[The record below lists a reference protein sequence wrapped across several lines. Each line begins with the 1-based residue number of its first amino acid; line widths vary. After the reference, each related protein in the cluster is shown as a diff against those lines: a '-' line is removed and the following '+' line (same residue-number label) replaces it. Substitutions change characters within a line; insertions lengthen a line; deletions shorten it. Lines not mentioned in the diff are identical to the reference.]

1 MKDIQAMINHLE
13 SQLKELYQKYD
24 IERDSFS
31 KFLIQSNISAIEYK
45 IIDLKEEHNLYTKNE
60 MLYKELESLSTY
72 CDILKFAKDQKTLFD
87 YSYHK
92 DIESD
97 NLTMGDLE
105 ELKNLML
112 DDIKYQIKDNFNQ

>member
-1 MKDIQAMINHLE
+1 MKDIRAMINHLE
-13 SQLKELYQKYD
+13 SQLKELYRKYD
-24 IERDSFS
+24 VERESFS
-31 KFLIQSNISAIEYK
+31 KFVIQSNISAIEYK

-72 CDILKFAKDQKTLFD
+72 CDILKFAKDHKDLFD

-97 NLTMGDLE
+97 DLAMGDLQDIQS
-105 ELKNLML
+105 LML
-112 DDIKYQIKDNFNQ
+112 DDIKDQIKEEHI